1 MNFVGAEA
9 TLRHAAGVIM
19 TYGDNTYPWY
29 SYPDALGSND
39 GEYDDDWVSMVYVAW
54 QDGDWLKEQL
64 AAGPVE
70 ATMNNDVT
78 ITLAE
83 NGGVGYN
90 VVGVLE
96 GSDPNAAPVLMASHI
111 DAHFRAGL
119 DDTGAVANE
128 LLVAKAM
135 KMSGV
140 QPRRS
145 IIFFFTCA
153 EEYGYTDCWYDWAI
167 GAWYGITEEHPDW
180 AGKLAMMINLEL
192 MAAAGGSSVLTG
204 APPT

>member
-1 MNFVGAEA
+1 
-9 TLRHAAGVIM
+9 
-19 TYGDNTYPWY
+19 
-29 SYPDALGSND
+29 
-39 GEYDDDWVSMVYVAW
+39 
-54 QDGDWLKEQL
+54 
-64 AAGPVE
+64 
-70 ATMNNDVT
+70 
-78 ITLAE
+78 
-83 NGGVGYN
+83 
-90 VVGVLE
+90 
-96 GSDPNAAPVLMASHI
+96 MASHI

-192 MAAAGGSSVLTG
+192 MAAPDIPSTSG
-204 APPT
+204 APPR